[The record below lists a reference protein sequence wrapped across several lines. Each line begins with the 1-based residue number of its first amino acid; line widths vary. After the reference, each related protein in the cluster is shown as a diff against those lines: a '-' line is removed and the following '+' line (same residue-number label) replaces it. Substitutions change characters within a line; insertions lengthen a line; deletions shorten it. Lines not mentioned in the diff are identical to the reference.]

1 MISISTILTSLLGW
15 ILAKVFGLV
24 KQNQTE
30 KRYVESVKE
39 NFELRAQNAGL
50 WKRKEVEK
58 KEEDIKEEWEKADEE
73 GKFEILKRD
82 FSDLD

>member
-1 MISISTILTSLLGW
+1 MIISILTSLLGW

-30 KRYVESVKE
+30 KKYVKSVKE

-58 KEEDIKEEWEKADEE
+58 KEQDIKEEWEE
-73 GKFEILKRD
+73 GDAERKYEILKRD